1 MTQKIL
7 LEQGKEPKIKKEDK
21 IIVKQ
26 GSHLY
31 SHRNG
36 VENITYNLSRD
47 ILVSFGRDESNF
59 YQGVH
64 SPENLDVVFRSHGGF
79 SEEDAL
85 FGLINSIITEFDLQ
99 SSEHE
104 TQKISRAKIQEYA
117 YLSYIIKKE
126 KKEYKRA

>member
-1 MTQKIL
+1 MPQEIL
-7 LEQGKEPKIKKEDK
+7 LEKGKKPEIKEDK
-21 IIVKQ
+21 VVVKQ

-36 VENITYNLSRD
+36 VDSITYNLNKD
-47 ILVSFGRDESNF
+47 IEIRFEKDDSNF
-59 YQGVH
+59 YRGVH
-64 SPENLDVVFRSHGGF
+64 TPENLKTMFVSEGGF

-85 FGLINSIITEFDLQ
+85 FGLITGMITEFDLQ

-104 TQKISRAKIQEYA
+104 TQKISRAKIQEYS
-117 YLSYIIKKE
+117 YLSEIIQKE